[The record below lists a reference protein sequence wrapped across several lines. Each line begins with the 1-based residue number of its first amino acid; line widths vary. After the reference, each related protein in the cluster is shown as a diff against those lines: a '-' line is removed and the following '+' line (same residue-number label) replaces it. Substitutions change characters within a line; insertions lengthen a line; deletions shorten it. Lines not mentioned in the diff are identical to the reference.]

1 MEEVIIDNIDL
12 DKNIVSNNNTKHW
25 DKCCYYTGILAIVVV
40 IGTFIVILV
49 HLIIQSS

>member
-25 DKCCYYTGILAIVVV
+25 DKCCYNTGIVAIVLV

-49 HLIIQSS
+49 HLINQTL